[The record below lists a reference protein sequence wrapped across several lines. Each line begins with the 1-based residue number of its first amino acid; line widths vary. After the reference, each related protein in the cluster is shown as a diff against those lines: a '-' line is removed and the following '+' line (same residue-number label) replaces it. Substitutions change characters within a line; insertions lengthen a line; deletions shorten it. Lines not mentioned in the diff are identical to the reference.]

1 MEIPLECYK
10 QLISIIL
17 PMKGVSDNNAPK
29 KVKTKGNKL
38 ELKKPLQVLQ
48 LNKKD
53 AQIQSQVEN
62 LEDKKVAQQ
71 KEPINLKSDKN
82 LLSKPNSQSEISNN
96 KIVNDYQLNEP
107 EQFKS
112 DKRLE
117 KPIIFSD
124 ENEEDSLFLERTVD
138 DFDFDENEFLAAL
151 NENEPIGLTGET
163 IKGKVIALESDGL
176 YIDIGGKA
184 PGYMPKKEC
193 GIGVIT
199 NFKEKF
205 PIDLEME
212 VLVIKEQNADGMV
225 TVSARALIL
234 RKSWEK
240 VKEIAKT
247 GDLKEVLINGFN
259 RGGLTCDVEGIRGFI
274 PRSQLED
281 GSEYQ
286 SLVGKTIK
294 IAFLEVNPETRKL
307 VLSEKKAN
315 LVSKFKELQLGQL
328 IEGEILAIKPY
339 GFFVELGGASGLLHQ
354 SSVTKGSLRSLREVF
369 TEGEVIRALI
379 TEIDLEKGRIGL
391 DTSLL
396 ENLPGEILIDKE
408 KVMAEA
414 SVRAL
419 KTQSL
424 FDKKNSLQ

>member
-1 MEIPLECYK
+1 ML
-10 QLISIIL
+10 LTTISTIL
-17 PMKGVSDNNAPK
+17 PMKGVSDNSAPK
-29 KVKTKGNKL
+29 KVQNKAGKI
-38 ELKKPLQVLQ
+38 ELKKPLQVLK

-53 AQIQSQVEN
+53 SQEQLKEDNFIEQTASQAGFNEIINNDLNTIPNQIESYDVSDQN
-62 LEDKKVAQQ
+62 LI
-71 KEPINLKSDKN
+71 KETDFSDPKR
-82 LLSKPNSQSEISNN
+82 
-96 KIVNDYQLNEP
+96 NDNEA
-107 EQFKS
+107 K
-112 DKRLE
+112 LE
-117 KPIIFSD
+117 KPAKYI
-124 ENEEDSLFLERTVD
+124 EDSNNQNSFLERTVD

-193 GIGVIT
+193 GLGVIL

-240 VKEIAKT
+240 VGMIAKA
-247 GDLKEVLINGFN
+247 GDLQDVLINGFN
-259 RGGLTCDVEGIRGFI
+259 RGGLTCDIEGLRGFI
-274 PRSQLED
+274 PRSQLENGND
-281 GSEYQ
+281 YQ
-286 SLVGKTIK
+286 SLVGKVIK
-294 IAFLEVNPETRKL
+294 VAFLEVNPETRKL
-307 VLSEKKAN
+307 VLSEKKAS

-339 GFFVELGGASGLLHQ
+339 GFFVNLGGASGLLHQ
-354 SSVTKGSLRSLREVF
+354 SAVTKGNLRDLREVF
-369 TEGEVIRALI
+369 SLGEVIKALI
-379 TEIDLEKGRIGL
+379 IEIDLEKGRIGL

-396 ENLPGEILIDKE
+396 EELPGEILIEKE
-408 KVMAEA
+408 KVFLEA
-414 SVRAL
+414 NERAL

-424 FDKKNSLQ
+424 FDKKNNSQ